1 MRCKSIALA
10 AVLAACLPLA
20 ASASVVTLLDNQ
32 TKVASRTSPIGYRTD
47 YFYGTDIPSSTQ
59 ISISSPPGSSQDQID
74 YFQQNGQT
82 VFSNVFSGTRDG
94 SGGSLA
100 GTQGEMIFSVSQ
112 DTTYLLSGWFAVHDN
127 GVAGAVELRGEL
139 YDMDTSLPDYMLFW
153 NEQSSKR
160 TTDERLELGEQGGD
174 EAGGGILQ
182 GSLQGTLRAGHTYRY
197 LFVANSG
204 ANIHDDDGASSEGQV
219 ILMIGSPT
227 GLPEPGSLPLLL
239 AAGLA
244 LGLSRIPARR

>member
-1 MRCKSIALA
+1 MHCSPLA
-10 AVLAACLPLA
+10 FATLLAACLPCA
-20 ASASVVTLLDNQ
+20 AGASVVTLIDNQ
-32 TKVASRTSPIGYRTD
+32 TNVSSRTSPIGYRTD

-59 ISISSPPGSSQDQID
+59 ISISSPPGASYDQIS
-74 YFQQNGQT
+74 YYEQNGQT

-112 DTTYLLSGWFAVHDN
+112 DTTYLLSGWFAIHDN
-127 GVAGAVELRGEL
+127 GATGAEALRGEL
-139 YDMDTSLPDYMLFW
+139 YDMDTSLPDYLLFW

-160 TTDERLELGEQGGD
+160 TSNERFELGEKGGD
-174 EAGGGILQ
+174 EAGGGVLE

-197 LFVANSG
+197 LFVATSG

-219 ILMIGSPT
+219 VLMIGSPT
-227 GLPEPGSLPLLL
+227 GIPEPGSLPLLL

-244 LGLSRIPARR
+244 LGLTRVSARR